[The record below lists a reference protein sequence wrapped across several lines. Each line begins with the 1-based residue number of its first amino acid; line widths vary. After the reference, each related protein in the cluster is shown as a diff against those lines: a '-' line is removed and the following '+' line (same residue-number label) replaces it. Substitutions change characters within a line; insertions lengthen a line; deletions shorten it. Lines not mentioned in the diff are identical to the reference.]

1 MLTVRNTLVPLAAI
15 LMAPVAHA
23 AVDANHVRMQDFV
36 TVQSQQSTTNY
47 TDRYTMANG
56 KVTSFELAPVA
67 ASVTPVDQGGV
78 LHVATR
84 PPGAS
89 KYATPREPQARPGRG

>member
-1 MLTVRNTLVPLAAI
+1 
-15 LMAPVAHA
+15 
-23 AVDANHVRMQDFV
+23 
-36 TVQSQQSTTNY
+36 
-47 TDRYTMANG
+47 
-56 KVTSFELAPVA
+56 VTSFELAPVA

-89 KYATPREPQARPGRG
+89 KYAAPREPQARPGRG